1 MKKKSGRKDSSSRK
15 RLLSEQQAVDETI
28 PVKGIGCCAPATK
41 CFWPDVIHSAGSAQD
56 IANCW
61 VWGSSGIPPGTTPL
75 KSSEYTLGS
84 SWNLTAAKTTTTK
97 NLDQQIISL
106 LHSRDGILLLLLLFG
121 LGERK
126 QCRQQRLVSTP
137 VCDKGISETPASS
150 GAGIKRGT
158 SSSSSPQQQLVPRRG
173 VDTHSQAAVAARNYS
188 LDNCF
193 SFTNSTNKA
202 ASPRPSRPTC
212 SHTLLDIF
220 FLIFVHMCQCV

>member
-28 PVKGIGCCAPATK
+28 PVKGTGCCAPATK

-97 NLDQQIISL
+97 KTRPANNLTATQQRWNFVVVVVWAGGEKAMQTTTPRE
-106 LHSRDGILLLLLLFG
+106 HSCLWQRHLWGARIKRSGDKERHLLLLLPAAAACASAWCWHTFPGSSASQESQPWQSLFFH
-121 LGERK
+121 
-126 QCRQQRLVSTP
+126 QQ
-137 VCDKGISETPASS
+137 
-150 GAGIKRGT
+150 
-158 SSSSSPQQQLVPRRG
+158 
-173 VDTHSQAAVAARNYS
+173 H
-188 LDNCF
+188 
-193 SFTNSTNKA
+193 
-202 ASPRPSRPTC
+202 
-212 SHTLLDIF
+212 
-220 FLIFVHMCQCV
+220 